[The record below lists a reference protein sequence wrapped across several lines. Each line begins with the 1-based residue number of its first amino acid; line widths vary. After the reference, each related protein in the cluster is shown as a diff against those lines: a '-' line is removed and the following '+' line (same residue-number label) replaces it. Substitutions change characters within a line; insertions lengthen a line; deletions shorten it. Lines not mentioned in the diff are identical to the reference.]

1 MIIIKYHYLMDR
13 QISQEEQKS
22 ARIKKIS
29 YWVIGFIITAII
41 FWAYQKLLTRSVDFK
56 DIYTATIELGD
67 MDQTL
72 TASGTVIPAYER
84 VINAPVV
91 TEITKIH
98 LTNGAEVVPGSK
110 ILELDQEFTRLEYDK
125 LNDELS
131 LRKNNIDKLKLLYDK
146 ELRELDLKNQIKGLE
161 INEMDAQLKS
171 QIRLK
176 NVGGAAEEDIEKVKL
191 KLSIMAIEKKML
203 ENELTYRKSHNIV
216 EKQNL
221 GLEYEIQ
228 VKRLAE
234 LKRKLSETTV
244 HSDTKGVIT
253 WINENIGKTV
263 QIGEPL
269 VRIAD
274 LQNYRVEAVTSDR
287 NSEKLKPGAQ
297 VRVRINNQDLFGT
310 ITHTLPTV
318 ENNTIKFHIALED
331 AANKLLRP
339 NLKTDVYIITDKKSQ
354 VKKLKIGPA
363 INGAPTQD
371 MFVVQNGTA
380 KKVSVNKGI
389 INSQYVEIL
398 DPLQVGDQIII
409 SDTKN
414 FDHLSQFE
422 IKK

>member
-1 MIIIKYHYLMDR
+1 MDR

-29 YWVIGFIITAII
+29 IWVIGFIIAAII
-41 FWAYQKLLTRSVDFK
+41 FWAYQKLLTRSVDFN
-56 DIYTATIELGD
+56 DIYTATIEMGD
-67 MDQTL
+67 IDQTL

-146 ELRELDLKNQIKGLE
+146 ELRELDIKNQIKGLE
-161 INEMDAQLKS
+161 ISEMDAQLKS

-191 KLSIMAIEKKML
+191 KLSIMGLEKKML

-287 NSEKLKPGAQ
+287 NSEKLKPGTQ
-297 VRVRINNQDLFGT
+297 VSVRINNQDLFGT

-318 ENNTIKFHIALED
+318 ENNTIKFHIALDD

-339 NLKTDVYIITDKKSQ
+339 NLKTDVYIITDKKTQ
-354 VKKLKIGPA
+354 VKKLKIG
-363 INGAPTQD
+363 
-371 MFVVQNGTA
+371 
-380 KKVSVNKGI
+380 
-389 INSQYVEIL
+389 
-398 DPLQVGDQIII
+398 
-409 SDTKN
+409 
-414 FDHLSQFE
+414 
-422 IKK
+422 